1 MYGILH
7 YFISI
12 MKFQATLKQ
21 SLGSIKKYFRWRG
34 EREGAGH
41 WKLNKKKQG
50 EGSPS
55 MCVRLLF
62 KKKMLRFSKWSF
74 IVILRFFLL
83 IVMAV
88 WNIKQTI
95 MKDYNIQY
103 CQWMACQ
110 WMTFASP
117 HKITN
122 VGYVKNIYLQP
133 FLVGWISM

>member
-21 SLGSIKKYFRWRG
+21 SLGPIKKYIHWRG

-55 MCVRLLF
+55 RRVRLLF

-95 MKDYNIQY
+95 IKDYNIQS

-110 WMTFASP
+110 WMTFARP